1 MNNECQEERI
11 RKFGNGLCHGCNG
24 CQEKGRKKRE
34 EGRRKKGNA
43 IKAMVSVVKNVA
55 WDRARLLLLPSSF
68 G

>member
-1 MNNECQEERI
+1 MSGR
-11 RKFGNGLCHGCNG
+11 RKK
-24 CQEKGRKKRE
+24 EKGRKKRE

-55 WDRARLLLLPSSF
+55 WNRARLLLLPSFF